1 MKWLNAKYIRRYF
14 QRKSH
19 KRAETRDNSDNNWVE
34 NCNDEPEYS
43 DDDDDDESDSDDG
56 SYVMEKQTQP
66 QQPKKITVQND
77 GNEPN
82 EKSTKV
88 YNKIWQV
95 FGSLTW
101 KCKTK
106 SKLKMQQHHHH
117 HHQQQQ
123 QRQQPTTKPYVSI
136 LRKYLY
142 KQLQIMGKKIVANE
156 EATTTDN
163 IVKLPSMYTIS
174 NGYHQTMNHQPLS
187 LVDSN
192 NQIKLSQQ
200 IDSIVSNGSSKQT
213 NYNDVRAQT
222 VNTLDR
228 QGKLWH
234 HQRYTTSSNSRSAA
248 MDRINRRKSIQA
260 NRRSTLI
267 PIEQNDDRK
276 ISSNLVTTIITESIG
291 QRTISN
297 KPPNGQLSILDNKK
311 NDNHNDR
318 NRTPN
323 ENDGIFDSN
332 TDEYRRR
339 SNQLES
345 NGFKRYNETITPYN
359 LSTR

>member
-43 DDDDDDESDSDDG
+43 DDDDDDESDSDDS

-117 HHQQQQ
+117 NHQQQQQQ

-142 KQLQIMGKKIVANE
+142 K
-156 EATTTDN
+156 
-163 IVKLPSMYTIS
+163 
-174 NGYHQTMNHQPLS
+174 
-187 LVDSN
+187 
-192 NQIKLSQQ
+192 
-200 IDSIVSNGSSKQT
+200 
-213 NYNDVRAQT
+213 
-222 VNTLDR
+222 
-228 QGKLWH
+228 
-234 HQRYTTSSNSRSAA
+234 
-248 MDRINRRKSIQA
+248 
-260 NRRSTLI
+260 
-267 PIEQNDDRK
+267 
-276 ISSNLVTTIITESIG
+276 
-291 QRTISN
+291 
-297 KPPNGQLSILDNKK
+297 
-311 NDNHNDR
+311 
-318 NRTPN
+318 
-323 ENDGIFDSN
+323 
-332 TDEYRRR
+332 
-339 SNQLES
+339 
-345 NGFKRYNETITPYN
+345 
-359 LSTR
+359 